1 MYKSILLPID
11 LASEASWKK
20 PLKLAAELA
29 SNNGGMLHVMS
40 VLPDFGMSI
49 VGSYFDKD
57 FEGAALMDMTG
68 QLKSW
73 VSRNVPEGVKAEA
86 HVAHGSI
93 YHEIMRLADELGCD
107 AIVIAAHRPELRDYL
122 LGPNAARDTQDLS
135 WPVMSISAAPSI
147 WPRKQ
152 AGKNR

>member
-11 LASEASWKK
+11 LASEGSWKK

-29 SNNGGMLHVMS
+29 ASSGGVLHVMS
-40 VLPDFGMSI
+40 VLPDFGMSV

-68 QLKSW
+68 QLKAW
-73 VSRNVPEGVKAEA
+73 MSRNVPEGVEAEA
-86 HVAHGSI
+86 HISHGSI
-93 YHEIMRLADELGCD
+93 YHEIMRLADNLECD

-122 LGPNAARDTQDLS
+122 LGPNAARVVRHASQSVLVVRD
-135 WPVMSISAAPSI
+135 
-147 WPRKQ
+147 
-152 AGKNR
+152 

>member
-1 MYKSILLPID
+1 MFKSILLPID

-20 PLKLAAELA
+20 SLALA
-29 SNNGGMLHVMS
+29 VGLTREDGGVLHVMS
-40 VLPDFGMSI
+40 VLPDFGMSV

-57 FEGAALMDMTG
+57 FEGAALMDMSG

-93 YHEIMRLADELGCD
+93 YDEIMRLADKLGCD
-107 AIVIAAHRPELRDYL
+107 AIVLAAHRPELRDYL
-122 LGPNAARDTQDLS
+122 LGPNAAR
-135 WPVMSISAAPSI
+135 VVRHA
-147 WPRKQ
+147 KQ
-152 AGKNR
+152 SVLVVRD

>member
-1 MYKSILLPID
+1 MFKSILLPID

-20 PLKLAAELA
+20 SLALAAELA
-29 SNNGGMLHVMS
+29 RDRGAVLHVMS

-57 FEGAALMDMTG
+57 FEGAALMDISG

-73 VSRNVPEGVKAEA
+73 ASRNVPEGVKAEV

-93 YHEIMRLADELGCD
+93 YDEILRLADKLGCD
-107 AIVIAAHRPELRDYL
+107 AIVLAAHRPELRDYL
-122 LGPNAARDTQDLS
+122 LGPNAAR
-135 WPVMSISAAPSI
+135 VVRHA
-147 WPRKQ
+147 KQ
-152 AGKNR
+152 SVLVVRD